1 MASDDF
7 GPSFYLLCAVA
18 FLSMLSVMITNPVL
32 SIFAKDIGAT
42 GVWIG
47 ISVSAYW
54 ISRVVLEIP
63 SGYISSKYGYYK
75 PMAFGLI
82 LTVVGN
88 LLLLFVENPV
98 HLILIR
104 MLKGVGAPFFFAT
117 SMTFIIN
124 LVGKEK
130 RGKAMGIFQ
139 GVEFIGQIGG
149 SLASGRL
156 IESFGWQGGF
166 MVALG
171 LSLLALALYLIPPY
185 IRNEVVQSFE
195 TRPLMIKEVLGVLK
209 NKTIIIIAIVTL
221 AEFIMTSGL
230 LGTVLS
236 IYATET
242 LEISLTRFGYMMGIR
257 SVGFVIAMFTMGSLA
272 DRIGRKPVLLFGIA
286 STSVLV
292 VLMSLFTSIITLSAI
307 IAVIGFT
314 SGAIWI
320 MGPVISAEAVSA
332 EKRGA
337 AIGAY
342 RTFFDLGS
350 FIGPIVMAFIMDSY
364 GIVYCFYLAGGLM
377 FITLPLVL
385 MIKETERVEGE
396 IIAH

>member
-1 MASDDF
+1 
-7 GPSFYLLCAVA
+7 
-18 FLSMLSVMITNPVL
+18 MLSVMITNPIL

-42 GVWIG
+42 GIWIG
-47 ISVSAYW
+47 VTVSAYW

-63 SGYISSKYGYYK
+63 SGYISSRFGYYK

-88 LLLLFVENPV
+88 LLLLFVKNPI

-104 MLKGVGAPFFFAT
+104 MLKGVGAPFFFAV

-124 LVGKEK
+124 LVGTEK

-166 MVALG
+166 TVALG
-171 LSLLALALYLIPPY
+171 LSVLALALYIIPPY
-185 IRNEVVQSFE
+185 IRNETVESSDVK
-195 TRPLMIKEVLGVLK
+195 PLKVAEVLGVLK
-209 NKTIIIIAIVTL
+209 NKTIIIIALVTL

-236 IYATET
+236 LYATEN
-242 LEISLTRFGYMMGIR
+242 LGISLANFGYMMGAR
-257 SVGFVIAMFTMGSLA
+257 SVGFVIAMFTMGARA
-272 DRIGRKPVLLFGIA
+272 DRVGRKPVLIFGILG
-286 STSVLV
+286 TSIMVLV
-292 VLMSLFTSIITLSAI
+292 MSVFTSLIAITVIVAI
-307 IAVIGFT
+307 IGFT

-320 MGPVISAEAVSA
+320 VGPVISAEAVPPQ
-332 EKRGA
+332 KRGA

-350 FIGPIVMAFIMDSY
+350 FIGPIVMTAI
-364 GIVYCFYLAGGLM
+364 IVEYSISFFPVLA
-377 FITLPLVL
+377 IVLVL
-385 MIKETERVEGE
+385 RSCGLVTLQKPPRAVV
-396 IIAH
+396 AKQ

>member
-1 MASDDF
+1 
-7 GPSFYLLCAVA
+7 
-18 FLSMLSVMITNPVL
+18 
-32 SIFAKDIGAT
+32 
-42 GVWIG
+42 
-47 ISVSAYW
+47 
-54 ISRVVLEIP
+54 
-63 SGYISSKYGYYK
+63 
-75 PMAFGLI
+75 
-82 LTVVGN
+82 
-88 LLLLFVENPV
+88 
-98 HLILIR
+98 
-104 MLKGVGAPFFFAT
+104 
-117 SMTFIIN
+117 MTFIIN
-124 LVGKEK
+124 LVDKEK

-156 IESFGWQGGF
+156 IESLGWQGTF

-171 LSLLALALYLIPPY
+171 LSVLAMALYLIPPF
-185 IRNEVVQSFE
+185 IRNEVVHSSE
-195 TRPLMIKEVLGVLK
+195 VKPLLIKEVLGVLK
-209 NKTIIIIAIVTL
+209 NRTIIIIAIVTL

-242 LEISLTRFGYMMGIR
+242 LGISLPLFGYMMGIR

-286 STSVLV
+286 ATSVLV
-292 VLMSLFTSIITLSAI
+292 VVMSFFTSIITLSVV
-307 IAVIGFT
+307 IASIGFT

-320 MGPVISAEAVSA
+320 MGPVISAEAVPPQ
-332 EKRGA
+332 KRGA

-350 FIGPIVMAFIMDSY
+350 FIGPIVMAFIMTEY

-377 FITLPLVL
+377 FITLPLVM
-385 MIKETERVEGE
+385 MIKETERIEGE
-396 IIAH
+396 LIAH